1 MIRKRGKKKI
11 EKEIARKLF
20 NEYSYLEYE
29 RFQYCSSLAE
39 RVSKRT
45 LLHGEKI

>member
-1 MIRKRGKKKI
+1 MVRKQGKKNI

-29 RFQYCSSLAE
+29 RFQYCSSLAK

-45 LLHGEKI
+45 LLRGEKI

>member
-1 MIRKRGKKKI
+1 MVRKREKKI

-29 RFQYCSSLAE
+29 RNQYCSSLAE
-39 RVSKRT
+39 RISKHN

>member
-1 MIRKRGKKKI
+1 MARKRGKKKI

-29 RFQYCSSLAE
+29 RFQYFTSLAE

-45 LLHGEKI
+45 LLRGEKI